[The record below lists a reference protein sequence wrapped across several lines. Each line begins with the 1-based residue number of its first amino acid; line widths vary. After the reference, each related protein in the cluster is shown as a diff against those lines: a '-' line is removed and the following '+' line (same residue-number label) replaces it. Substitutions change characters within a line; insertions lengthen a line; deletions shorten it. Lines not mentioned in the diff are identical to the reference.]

1 MEEKIPEEED
11 GGEGSLKPKTSA
23 VKEEELDDPTR
34 PLPSINNCRS
44 LYSNHFETDSLC
56 DSFYVKRTRMKKRT
70 VL

>member
-1 MEEKIPEEED
+1 MEENIPEEED
-11 GGEGSLKPKTSA
+11 GGERSLEPKSSV
-23 VKEEELDDPTR
+23 VKEEVDDPTR